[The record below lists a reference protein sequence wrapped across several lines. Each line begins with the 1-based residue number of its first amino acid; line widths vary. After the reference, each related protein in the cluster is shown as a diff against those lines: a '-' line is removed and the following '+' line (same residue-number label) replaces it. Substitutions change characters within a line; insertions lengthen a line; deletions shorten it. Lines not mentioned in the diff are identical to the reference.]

1 MTSLPYSCGKA
12 RIDDSKFREKYDDAA
27 VALRGVRMV
36 DNVVSRSR

>member
-1 MTSLPYSCGKA
+1 MIPNSGK
-12 RIDDSKFREKYDDAA
+12 KYDDAA